1 MIAIYPGT
9 FDPVTFGH
17 LDLIERGARMFD
29 SLVVAVARNS
39 AKAPLFPA
47 EERLEMVREVTSA
60 IPNLRVELFDSL
72 LLEYA
77 RRVGAGVILRGLR
90 AVSDFE
96 YELQIAL
103 TNRRLAPELETIF
116 MAPNNNF
123 TYLSSSVVREI
134 ARYGGSVEEFVPT
147 PVVARLR
154 RRFTQTPPRPTP

>member
-1 MIAIYPGT
+1 MIAMYPGT

-29 SLVVAVARNS
+29 SLVVAVAMNS
-39 AKAPLFPA
+39 PKAPLFPA
-47 EERLEMVREVTSA
+47 AERLEMVREA
-60 IPNLRVELFDSL
+60 AAGIPNVTVALFDTL

-77 RRVGAGVILRGLR
+77 RQVGAGVILRGLR

-103 TNRRLAPELETIF
+103 TNRKLAPDLETIF
-116 MAPNNNF
+116 MAPNNNY

-134 ARYGGSVEEFVPT
+134 ARYGGSVEEFVPAT
-147 PVVARLR
+147 VVGHLR
-154 RRFTQTPPRPTP
+154 RRFGQSPA

>member
-29 SLVVAVARNS
+29 SLVVAVAQHS
-39 AKAPLFPA
+39 PKAPLFPA
-47 EERLEMVREVTSA
+47 AERLEMVREA
-60 IPNLRVELFDSL
+60 AAGIPNLTVALFDTL
-72 LLEYA
+72 LLEHA
-77 RRVGAGVILRGLR
+77 RQVGAGVILRGLR

-103 TNRRLAPELETIF
+103 TNRKLAPDLETIF
-116 MAPNNNF
+116 MAPNNNY

-134 ARYGGSVEEFVPT
+134 ARYGGSVEEFVPAA
-147 PVVARLR
+147 VVAHLR
-154 RRFTQTPPRPTP
+154 RRFGQSPA